1 MKFNIT
7 QLNYFN
13 GCLTLPIPKPKIQ
26 LLEGLKR
33 ALESGKI
40 IEVDIDIK
48 REKRSN
54 NANAYLWALLGKM
67 ADVLNTNKDDLYIAM
82 LERYG
87 VFTHMIVKPRV
98 VSRVKQEWRAVREL
112 GPVTING
119 QQGIQLQCYF
129 GSHIYNSKEFSVLLN
144 GVIEE
149 AKDLG
154 IETKSEEEI
163 NSLIREWGGKDA

>member
-26 LLEGLKR
+26 LLEGLKK
-33 ALESGKI
+33 ALEQGKV
-40 IEVDIDIK
+40 IEVEIDIK

-54 NANAYLWALLGKM
+54 NANAYLWALLAKI
-67 ADVLNTNKDDLYIAM
+67 ADVLYTSKDDLYTMM

-87 VFTHMIVKPRV
+87 AFTHIIVKPNAVEAVKKQYRV
-98 VSRVKQEWRAVREL
+98 VREL
-112 GPVTING
+112 GPIKING
-119 QQGIQLQCYF
+119 QEGIQLQCYF
-129 GSHIYNSKEFSVLLN
+129 GSSLYDSKHFSVLLN

-163 NSLIREWGGKDA
+163 NSLIREWGDKE

>member
-1 MKFNIT
+1 MKFDIT

-13 GCLTLPIPKPKIQ
+13 GCLTLPIPRPKIQ
-26 LLEGLKR
+26 LLEGLRK
-33 ALESGKI
+33 ALESGKVI
-40 IEVDIDIK
+40 QVDIDVK

-67 ADVLNTNKDDLYIAM
+67 AEVLNTNKDDLYTMM
-82 LERYG
+82 LMRYG
-87 VFTHMIVKPRV
+87 VFTHMIVKPHV
-98 VSRVKQEWRAVREL
+98 VERVKQEWRAVREL
-112 GPVTING
+112 GPMTIKG

-129 GSHIYNSKEFSVLLN
+129 GSHTYNSKEFSVLLN

-163 NSLIREWGGKDA
+163 NSLIEEWGGKP

>member
-1 MKFNIT
+1 MKFDIT

-13 GCLTLPIPKPKIQ
+13 GCLTLPIPRPKIQ
-26 LLEGLKR
+26 LLEGLRK
-33 ALESGKI
+33 ALESGKVI
-40 IEVDIDIK
+40 QVDIDVK

-67 ADVLNTNKDDLYIAM
+67 AEAMNTNKDDLYTMM
-82 LERYG
+82 LMRYG
-87 VFTHMIVKPRV
+87 VFTHMIVKPHV
-98 VSRVKQEWRAVREL
+98 VERVKQEWRAVREL

-129 GSHIYNSKEFSVLLN
+129 GSHTYNSKEFSVLLN

-149 AKDLG
+149 ATDLG

-163 NSLIREWGGKDA
+163 NSLIKEWGGKE

>member
-1 MKFNIT
+1 M
-7 QLNYFN
+7 
-13 GCLTLPIPKPKIQ
+13 
-26 LLEGLKR
+26 
-33 ALESGKI
+33 
-40 IEVDIDIK
+40 
-48 REKRSN
+48 
-54 NANAYLWALLGKM
+54 
-67 ADVLNTNKDDLYIAM
+67 
-82 LERYG
+82 
-87 VFTHMIVKPRV
+87 FTHMIVKPHV

-163 NSLIREWGGKDA
+163 NSLIREWGGTE